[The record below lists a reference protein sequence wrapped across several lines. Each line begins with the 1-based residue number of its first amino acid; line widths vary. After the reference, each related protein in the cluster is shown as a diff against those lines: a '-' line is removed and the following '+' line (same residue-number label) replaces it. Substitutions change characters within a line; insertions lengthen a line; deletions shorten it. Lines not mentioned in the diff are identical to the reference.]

1 VTVPSLVRSP
11 VAPLPDPSAP
21 SPTGRPALDTLG
33 ATASIVCA
41 VHCVLVALA
50 MGALPALGLFADP
63 RIEWGFLAVSG
74 GIGLVALVP
83 AFGHHRNRAPLLA
96 FVTGMLVLLAT
107 RLAVPA
113 APLAEAALVVIGASC
128 LVWAHWRN
136 RRLVVA
142 HACRVPGHRH

>member
-1 VTVPSLVRSP
+1 MTVPSLVRSP

-21 SPTGRPALDTLG
+21 SPTGRPALDTIG

-50 MGALPALGLFADP
+50 MGALPALGLIADP
-63 RIEWGFLAVSG
+63 RIEWGFLALSA
-74 GIGLVALVP
+74 GIGIAALVP
-83 AFGHHRNRAPLLA
+83 AYGHHRRRAPLA
-96 FVTGMLVLLAT
+96 IFAVGIAVLLGT
-107 RLAVPA
+107 RLAGVS
-113 APLAEAALVVIGASC
+113 APLLEAALVVAGASC

-142 HACRVPGHRH
+142 HTCHVPGHRH

>member
-1 VTVPSLVRSP
+1 MTVPSLVRSP
-11 VAPLPDPSAP
+11 VAPLADPSAP

-63 RIEWGFLAVSG
+63 RIEWGFLALSA
-74 GIGLVALVP
+74 GIGLAALVP
-83 AFGHHRNRAPLLA
+83 AHAHHRRRAPLALFA
-96 FVTGMLVLLAT
+96 VGMTVLLAT
-107 RLAVPA
+107 RLVSPEHALV
-113 APLAEAALVVIGASC
+113 EAALVVVGAGC